1 MPLVQGKSKKSFEKN
16 IKTEI
21 EAGKDPKQAVAIA
34 YAVKRRNMAK
44 GGGLYAN
51 IHAKQERIAQGSGE
65 HMRKPGS
72 EGAPTADAFK
82 QAEKTAKMAEGGE
95 VKHQCEKCGH
105 TMMASGGQV
114 HDVHKDALKSV
125 TPTPKDDQH
134 QLEQKRQSLMDSL
147 HSNKKLAMG
156 GNAAFAKGGEV
167 HCAHGGPA
175 HCMAGC
181 YAEGGNVN
189 EKLNPHHQPAMDSRL
204 KKDVHAMQAPGM
216 NLTAIGK
223 LAHGGSVVEEI
234 MKKRMARGGAVEAEE
249 DNVPAFARDIDFSNT
264 HYIEDETHD
273 AEENPSDDDHSLV
286 GQIMSER
293 EKKKKKMG

>member
-95 VKHQCEKCGH
+95 VKKHVTQKESMQCEKCGH
-105 TMMASGGQV
+105 HM
-114 HDVHKDALKSV
+114 
-125 TPTPKDDQH
+125 
-134 QLEQKRQSLMDSL
+134 
-147 HSNKKLAMG
+147 AMG
-156 GNAAFAKGGEV
+156 GNAALAKGGEV